1 MKLQSSKSQT
11 NRYILNTKIFQT
23 INIPEKKKGVGDIQQ
38 YLSALKKSIK
48 LLDQSKSKEK
58 LNQRNSMHP
67 SKSVMIKNKSIEKEK
82 DTLDIINNYNSNK
95 SNRYNTNDESKIKNK
110 SRLYK
115 DKLSVLNKLLKN
127 KNKKNNNTDINN
139 INNNN
144 TINNHALFNKNRYS
158 QKLLR
163 SLPKTKNSE
172 IFMTSFDYSKEKKDD
187 KGILKTEL
195 NEPNKISININK
207 NNNRFSLPK
216 IEPKSTRG
224 MVLDER
230 KTRND
235 RMKSHILRPNFSFD
249 TKRIKDIL
257 NKNNEN
263 ENEEKEKEKDIIIE
277 LNKKLISLFGY
288 DHRHSTPTRPDIEN
302 FVKKLKSIKKII
314 NRKSFEYELDKWIMR
329 SKIKYVDWKF
339 GINELEKYFTD
350 VDEFGVKE
358 KNELE
363 LRKSFY
369 KKLNILIDNLKE
381 EKEIKR
387 IKEREKAYGIKA
399 EKEEKKV
406 IKNNEYWNDDKAINF
421 MREQYQFLK
430 KVKERKIREQKNR
443 DIIQNILIK
452 SRQRAY
458 NINNS

>member
-1 MKLQSSKSQT
+1 
-11 NRYILNTKIFQT
+11 
-23 INIPEKKKGVGDIQQ
+23 
-38 YLSALKKSIK
+38 
-48 LLDQSKSKEK
+48 
-58 LNQRNSMHP
+58 
-67 SKSVMIKNKSIEKEK
+67 
-82 DTLDIINNYNSNK
+82 
-95 SNRYNTNDESKIKNK
+95 
-110 SRLYK
+110 
-115 DKLSVLNKLLKN
+115 
-127 KNKKNNNTDINN
+127 
-139 INNNN
+139 
-144 TINNHALFNKNRYS
+144 
-158 QKLLR
+158 
-163 SLPKTKNSE
+163 
-172 IFMTSFDYSKEKKDD
+172 
-187 KGILKTEL
+187 
-195 NEPNKISININK
+195 
-207 NNNRFSLPK
+207 
-216 IEPKSTRG
+216 
-224 MVLDER
+224 
-230 KTRND
+230 
-235 RMKSHILRPNFSFD
+235 
-249 TKRIKDIL
+249 
-257 NKNNEN
+257 
-263 ENEEKEKEKDIIIE
+263 
-277 LNKKLISLFGY
+277 
-288 DHRHSTPTRPDIEN
+288 
-302 FVKKLKSIKKII
+302 
-314 NRKSFEYELDKWIMR
+314 MR